1 MKNILKYPTLIL
13 FAVFIMGFTIMD
25 FISEDRE
32 FSELENRVLSQSPTL
47 TVSSL
52 LSNEYTLKYET
63 YINDQFFM
71 RDEWIT
77 IKSVSEALIGKVEN
91 NGIVY
96 GSDDYMFDKYITL
109 DEERVSDNINYV
121 QEFIDKYPTL
131 PMTIAL
137 IPNSYEVLSDKLPA
151 GLNNIDQDEYI
162 GKIFDGLYGTNVEEL
177 SFTEALTAHKDE
189 YIYYRTDHHWSTLG
203 AYYAYEEYIN
213 SKGLTPVSLNEL
225 NENDV
230 HNFYGTYFSKSKD
243 YNAVSDIITWYD
255 IPITSFEIEGSLKD
269 GLYDFDKFVVTDK
282 YASFIWGNN
291 GLTVIKSE
299 NADDDNQNSKILVI
313 KDSYANSFVPFL
325 TYNFDEVHV
334 IDLRHF
340 VGSMSTYLEQN
351 SFDDILLMY
360 NFKNFAEDIN
370 IPKLRY

>member
-162 GKIFDGLYGTNVEEL
+162 SKIFDGLNGTNVEEL

-225 NENDV
+225 NGNEV
-230 HNFYGTYFSKSKD
+230 LNFYGTYFSQSKD

-269 GLYDFDKFVVTDK
+269 GLYDFDKFDVTDK

-299 NADDDNQNSKILVI
+299 NATDDNQNSKILVI
-313 KDSYANSFVPFL
+313 KDSYANSFVPYL